1 MGARL
6 RCSKCLQP
14 RHRFRRK
21 RIFAAAG
28 VSPMPLGLTFSQSPA
43 LSNIWPTLSS
53 VQMVAGVMSKPVFKS
68 LVSPVISDL
77 NPGAI
82 ESLATAMQVIADFEK
97 MPPNERKALVEQ
109 LAILEQGAA
118 RYGVSV
124 GNFVRI
130 MLGGD
135 DGESPDRFVYPAAM
149 VGGSWPAVHY

>member
-1 MGARL
+1 
-6 RCSKCLQP
+6 
-14 RHRFRRK
+14 
-21 RIFAAAG
+21 
-28 VSPMPLGLTFSQSPA
+28 
-43 LSNIWPTLSS
+43 
-53 VQMVAGVMSKPVFKS
+53 MVAGVMSKPVFKS